1 MAQARVSF
9 VPSFVNYSITIGEK
23 KPDSVSTSASTSVS
37 TMKAFNTS
45 RTGKDRVSA
54 PVKIEAMHFDDST
67 KSIKVF
73 CSDGCLRECR
83 INRLPSVEHGRALW
97 RKLQAFGKAQQEVC
111 FTAAGGFSPD
121 KWFYTATDVSTVE

>member
-9 VPSFVNYSITIGEK
+9 VPSFVNYAITIGEK
-23 KPDSVSTSASTSVS
+23 KSDSVSTT
-37 TMKAFNTS
+37 KAGAVAFDTS
-45 RTGKDRVSA
+45 RTGKDRTSKAVT
-54 PVKIEAMHFDDST
+54 IEAMHYDEAT

-83 INRLPSVEHGRALW
+83 VNRLPSVEHGRALW

>member
-9 VPSFVNYSITIGEK
+9 VPSFVNYAINIGEK
-23 KPDSVSTSASTSVS
+23 KSDSVSTSVNTSVS
-37 TMKAFNTS
+37 TTKVFDTS

-54 PVKIEAMHFDDST
+54 PVKIEAMHYDEAT

-73 CSDGCLRECR
+73 CSDGNLRECR
-83 INRLPSVEHGRALW
+83 VNRLPSVGHGRALW
-97 RKLQAFGKAQQEVC
+97 RKMQAFGKAQQEVC

-121 KWFYTATDVSTVE
+121 KWFYTVE

>member
-9 VPSFVNYSITIGEK
+9 VPSFVNYAIGEK
-23 KPDSVSTSASTSVS
+23 KPEA
-37 TMKAFNTS
+37 KAFNTS

-73 CSDGCLRECR
+73 CSDGNLRECR
-83 INRLPSVEHGRALW
+83 TARLPDLEAGRQLW
-97 RKLQAFGKAQQEVC
+97 RKLQKAGKEKQEVS

-121 KWFYTATDVSTVE
+121 KWFYTVE

>member
-23 KPDSVSTSASTSVS
+23 KPDSVSTVQ
-37 TMKAFNTS
+37 AFNTT
-45 RTGKDRVSA
+45 RTGKDRTSKAVT
-54 PVKIEAMHFDDST
+54 IEAMHYDEAT

-73 CSDGCLRECR
+73 CSDGNLRECR
-83 INRLPSVEHGRALW
+83 VSRLPSVEHGRALW
-97 RKLQAFGKAQQEVC
+97 KKLQAFGKAQQEVC

-121 KWFYTATDVSTVE
+121 KWFYTAE

>member
-9 VPSFVNYSITIGEK
+9 VPSFVNYAMNITNQ
-23 KPDSVSTSASTSVS
+23 PVAQP
-37 TMKAFNTS
+37 KAFDTS

-54 PVKIEAMHFDDST
+54 AVTIEAMHFDDAT

-73 CSDGCLRECR
+73 CSDGNLRECR
-83 INRLPSVEHGRALW
+83 VNRLPSIEHGRQLW
-97 RKLQAFGKAQQEVC
+97 RKLQAFGKTQQEVC

-121 KWFYTATDVSTVE
+121 KWFYSVE

>member
-1 MAQARVSF
+1 MAAVKSVSF
-9 VPSFVNYSITIGEK
+9 IPSFVSFTTQPRVEQQTK
-23 KPDSVSTSASTSVS
+23 V
-37 TMKAFNTS
+37 FNTS
-45 RTGKDRVSA
+45 RTGKDRTSKAVT
-54 PVKIEAMHFDDST
+54 IEAMHYDEAT

-73 CSDGCLRECR
+73 CSDGNLRECR

-121 KWFYTATDVSTVE
+121 KWFYTAE

>member
-9 VPSFVNYSITIGEK
+9 VPSFVNYAIAMGAQK
-23 KPDSVSTSASTSVS
+23 KPEV
-37 TMKAFNTS
+37 KALNTS
-45 RTGKDRVSA
+45 RTGKDRMSKAVT
-54 PVKIEAMHFDDST
+54 IEAMHFDDST

-83 INRLPSVEHGRALW
+83 VNRLPSVEHGRALW
-97 RKLQAFGKAQQEVC
+97 KKLQAFGKAQQEVC

>member
-9 VPSFVNYSITIGEK
+9 VPSFVNYAMSIGEK
-23 KPDSVSTSASTSVS
+23 KPTT
-37 TMKAFNTS
+37 KAFDTS
-45 RTGKDRVSA
+45 RTGKDRMSKAVT
-54 PVKIEAMHFDDST
+54 IEAMHYDEQT

-83 INRLPSVEHGRALW
+83 VSRLPSVEHGRALW
-97 RKLQAFGKAQQEVC
+97 RKLQAFVKAQQEVC

-121 KWFYTATDVSTVE
+121 KWFYSVV

>member
-23 KPDSVSTSASTSVS
+23 KPDSVSTV
-37 TMKAFNTS
+37 KAFNTS

-54 PVKIEAMHFDDST
+54 PVKIEAMHYDEAT

-73 CSDGCLRECR
+73 CSDGNLRECR
-83 INRLPSVEHGRALW
+83 VARLPTVEHGRALW
-97 RKLQAFGKAQQEVC
+97 RKLAKMGRDKQEVN
-111 FTAAGGFSPD
+111 FIAAGGFSPD
-121 KWFYTATDVSTVE
+121 KWFYNAE

>member
-9 VPSFVNYSITIGEK
+9 VPSFVNYAIAIGEK
-23 KPDSVSTSASTSVS
+23 KPEVKVFD
-37 TMKAFNTS
+37 TS
-45 RTGKDRVSA
+45 RSGKDRGSA

-73 CSDGCLRECR
+73 CSDGNLRECR
-83 INRLPSVEHGRALW
+83 VNRLPSIEHGRQLW
-97 RKLQAFGKAQQEVC
+97 RNLQALGKAGKEVT

-121 KWFYTATDVSTVE
+121 KWFYTVE